1 MIDVFKN
8 WISSML
14 CIGIFVTFITLIIPK
29 NKMRKYIYSLIGIV
43 TIFTLVSPI
52 IKYINTTNLDNAV
65 NQVMGNIS
73 SLSSSEEY
81 DIEKYQGTEK
91 ELLKKEFIENLKQN
105 ISSKLLLKN
114 INVKDIQILLDDEY
128 NIEKIEIKI
137 KQLNKE
143 NVLESIN
150 YIIKYIN
157 EEYDIDYSKI
167 TVVEGE

>member
-137 KQLNKE
+137 KQLNTE